1 MKRAIF
7 LNRYFSPD
15 HSATS
20 QILPDLA
27 FHVAASGME
36 THVVTSQQLYDDP
49 DARLSSQETVRD
61 VHTRF
66 HFFCPG
72 RIGSARILASTSSVP
87 AVSTLCPKGASSTTS
102 SVKPGLLGADDESLI
117 VPVRSAEGQI
127 SSISGP
133 SLRAIW

>member
-20 QILPDLA
+20 QILTDLA

-61 VHTRF
+61 VLRAS
-66 HFFCPG
+66 
-72 RIGSARILASTSSVP
+72 ISSARAASARRRAS
-87 AVSTLCPKGASSTTS
+87 ASSLLAN
-102 SVKPGLLGADDESLI
+102 SV
-117 VPVRSAEGQI
+117 RC
-127 SSISGP
+127 
-133 SLRAIW
+133 

>member
-7 LNRYFSPD
+7 LNLYFSPD

-20 QILPDLA
+20 QILTDLA

-72 RIGSARILASTSSVP
+72 RIGSPARLGLFPT
-87 AVSTLCPKGASSTTS
+87 
-102 SVKPGLLGADDESLI
+102 GLL
-117 VPVRSAEGQI
+117 
-127 SSISGP
+127 
-133 SLRAIW
+133 RALLGFRLFRP